1 MKDDNWTDYTHP
13 CFYALTGRLSPM
25 TKEEYVAQLEEAGE
39 FVEDCDAFD
48 GDITTSD
55 GCAYKMDG
63 GTWDTCEYGRC
74 SEHCNWLKKEE

>member
-1 MKDDNWTDYTHP
+1 MKDDNWTDYERP
-13 CFYALTGRLSPM
+13 CFADHAPEFHM
-25 TKEEYVAQLEEAGE
+25 QTKEQLVGYLEDGGD
-39 FVEDCDAFD
+39 VTDCDAFD